1 MVHKIAF
8 FNHKGGVSKTTTV
21 FHLGWMLAN
30 LGKKVLL
37 IDADSQCNLTKIVL
51 KEGYESFYEKHPQ
64 QNIKSALSVA
74 FEAKTTVIE
83 SLECISIQE
92 RDNLFLMPGSFDI
105 SEYEVQLGVSFQMSN
120 SFTTMKNLPG
130 ALNYLIK
137 KTAERYDAEYVL
149 IDMNPSLS
157 AINQALLLSS
167 DYFIV
172 PTSPD
177 YFSKMALESLS
188 KILPQWER
196 WAKVSRE
203 MFSDSSYPLAL
214 NTPKFLGYTINNY
227 TLRKGEP
234 AKAFDTIIR
243 EIDQVVV
250 NKFIPQLKRSDML
263 LDDDIYMDNTYK
275 RLQISNFQTLG
286 AKYQSEGIPVY
297 ELSDIQLKHTGT
309 VLENQQ
315 NQRDAFR
322 KSYEKFA
329 NDVILMIQ
337 YAESHA
343 EVHA

>member
-30 LGKKVLL
+30 MGKTVLL
-37 IDADSQCNLTKIVL
+37 VDADSQCNLTKIVL
-51 KEGYESFYEKHPQ
+51 KENYESFYENHPQ
-64 QNIKSALSVA
+64 QNIKSALSTA

-83 SLECISIQE
+83 PLECISIHE
-92 RDNLFLMPGSFDI
+92 KDNLFLMPGSFDI

-130 ALNYLIK
+130 ALNYLIE
-137 KTAERYDAEYVL
+137 KTAERYNADYVL

-196 WAKVSRE
+196 WAKLSRE
-203 MFSDSSYPLAL
+203 LFSDSSYPLAL

-234 AKAFDTIIR
+234 AKAFDSIIN
-243 EIDQVVV
+243 EIDFVVI
-250 NKFIPQLKRSDML
+250 NKFIPQLRKANML
-263 LDDDIYMDNTYK
+263 LDDDIYKDITYK

-286 AKYQSEGIPVY
+286 AKYQSEGVPVY
-297 ELSDIQLKHTGT
+297 ELSDVQLKHTGT

-315 NQRDAFR
+315 KQREAF
-322 KSYEKFA
+322 KESYEKFA
-329 NDVILMIQ
+329 EDVISMIQ

>member
-51 KEGYESFYEKHPQ
+51 KEDYESFYETHPQ
-64 QNIKSALSVA
+64 QNIKSALSAA

-83 SLECISIQE
+83 ALECISIPE

-130 ALNYLIK
+130 ALNYLIE
-137 KTAERYDAEYVL
+137 KTAERYNAEYVL

-188 KILPQWER
+188 RILPQWER
-196 WAKVSRE
+196 WAKSSRE
-203 MFSDSSYPLAL
+203 TFIDSSYPLAL
-214 NTPKFLGYTINNY
+214 NTPKFLGYTVNNY

-234 AKAFDTIIR
+234 AKAFDNIIS

-250 NKFIPQLKRSDML
+250 NKFIPQLKRSNML
-263 LDDDIYMDNTYK
+263 LDDDIYADNTYK
-275 RLQISNFQTLG
+275 RIQISNFQTLG
-286 AKYQSEGIPVY
+286 ARYQAEGIPVFQ
-297 ELSDIQLKHTGT
+297 LSDKQLKSTGPI
-309 VLENQQ
+309 LENQQ
-315 NQRDAFR
+315 NQRDAFK

-329 NDVILMIQ
+329 EDVILMIK
-337 YAESHA
+337 YAESHT

>member
-30 LGKKVLL
+30 MGKTVLL
-37 IDADSQCNLTKIVL
+37 VDADSQCNLTKIVL
-51 KEGYESFYEKHPQ
+51 KEDYESFYENHPQ
-64 QNIKSALSVA
+64 QNIKSALSIA

-83 SLECISIQE
+83 PLECIAIHE
-92 RDNLFLMPGSFDI
+92 KDNLFLMPGSFDI
-105 SEYEVQLGVSFQMSN
+105 SEYEVQLGVSFQMST

-130 ALNYLIK
+130 ALNYLIE
-137 KTAERYDAEYVL
+137 KTAERYNAQYVL

-203 MFSDSSYPLAL
+203 LFSDSSYPLAL

-227 TLRKGEP
+227 TLRKEEP
-234 AKAFDTIIR
+234 AKAFDTIIN
-243 EIDQVVV
+243 EIDEVVI
-250 NKFIPQLKRSDML
+250 NKFIPQLRKVNML
-263 LDDDIYMDNTYK
+263 LDDDIYEDNAYK

-286 AKYQSEGIPVY
+286 AKYQSEGVPVY
-297 ELSDIQLKHTGT
+297 ELSDKQLKHTGT

-315 NQRDAFR
+315 KQREAFR

-329 NDVILMIQ
+329 EDVISMIE

>member
-30 LGKKVLL
+30 MGKTVLL
-37 IDADSQCNLTKIVL
+37 VDADSQCNLTKIVL
-51 KEGYESFYEKHPQ
+51 KENYESFYENHPQ
-64 QNIKSALSVA
+64 QNIKSALSTA

-83 SLECISIQE
+83 PLECISIHE
-92 RDNLFLMPGSFDI
+92 KDNLFLMPGSFDI

-130 ALNYLIK
+130 ALNYLIE
-137 KTAERYDAEYVL
+137 KTAERYNADYVL

-196 WAKVSRE
+196 WAKLSRE
-203 MFSDSSYPLAL
+203 LFSDSSYPLAL

-234 AKAFDTIIR
+234 AKAFDSIIN
-243 EIDQVVV
+243 EIDFVVI
-250 NKFIPQLKRSDML
+250 NKFIPQLKKANML
-263 LDDDIYMDNTYK
+263 LDGDVYKDSTYK

-286 AKYQSEGIPVY
+286 PKYQKLGVPVY
-297 ELSDIQLKHTGT
+297 ELSDIQLVHTGT

-315 NQRDAFR
+315 KQREAF
-322 KSYEKFA
+322 KESYEKFA
-329 NDVILMIQ
+329 EDVISMIE